1 MPRSAALTY
10 SEILDIAA
18 AVFDTNGYHQTTMQN
33 ISDAAGL
40 TKGGLYHHL
49 QSKEATLFAINE
61 RYILEGLDQ
70 VRKVVQ
76 DQGLSL
82 DQRLHRVVVT
92 IAAQHDAYHHDLR
105 LTLREFDSISPPF
118 REQLTELRDLYQGT
132 VKGLIVEAIAAG
144 LIVDRDPELILM
156 FLFGVVNWM
165 CMWYRVEGRYAASE
179 IGEQFADLILRA
191 LRAGSV
197 RPRQL

>member
-18 AVFDTNGYHQTTMQN
+18 AVFDANGYHQTTMQD

-49 QSKEATLFAINE
+49 ESKEATLFAINE

-70 VRKVVQ
+70 VRKVVE
-76 DQGLSL
+76 DEHLSL
-82 DQRLHRVVVT
+82 DARLHRVVVT

-105 LTLREFDSISPPF
+105 LTLRELDSISPPF
-118 REQLTELRDLYQGT
+118 RGQLTDLRDLYQGT
-132 VKGLIVEAIAAG
+132 VRRLIVDAIAAG
-144 LIVDRDPELILM
+144 LLVDRDPDLMLM

-165 CMWYRVEGRYAASE
+165 CMWYRIDGRYSATE
-179 IGEQFADLILRA
+179 IGGEFADLVLRA
-191 LRAGSV
+191 LRNNPIKSSE
-197 RPRQL
+197 L